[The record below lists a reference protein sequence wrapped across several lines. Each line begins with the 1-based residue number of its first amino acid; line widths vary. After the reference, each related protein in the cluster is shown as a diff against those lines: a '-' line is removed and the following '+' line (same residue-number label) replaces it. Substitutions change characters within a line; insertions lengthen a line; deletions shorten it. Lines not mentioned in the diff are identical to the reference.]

1 MKQAR
6 LFTPGPTAVPAE
18 VLESQSRPLIHHR
31 TDTFKE
37 AFAEVTE
44 GLNAVMKTRNPVV
57 VLAASGSG
65 AMEAAMVNLTA
76 PGEKVIVTELGKF
89 SERWRAIATA
99 YGVETVA
106 VEAEWGSPVSPDEV
120 ERAFA
125 DHPDAVALFTTHSET
140 STATL
145 QDVEAF
151 ARIAHDNDA
160 LIAVDGITSIGC
172 HNVLT
177 DEWGL
182 DALVGGSQKGVMIPP
197 GLGYIAFS
205 RRAVRKM
212 EAGRQPSFYFDM
224 LKAIASA
231 EKNDTPFTPA
241 ISLVFALQ
249 AALRM
254 MREEGIDTVIA
265 RHTANAT
272 AVRAAVTAMGLELLS
287 KTSPSNA
294 TTAVMAED
302 FAKDITKKMEHE
314 HGVKIAGGQNQ
325 LSGRIVRL
333 GHLGHYYPQDMRT
346 MIGAFEQVCGD
357 LGLVASTG
365 PGVTALERSYAGG
378 D

>member
-37 AFAEVTE
+37 AFAEVTA
-44 GLNAVMKTRNPVV
+44 GLKTIMKTENPVV
-57 VLAASGSG
+57 VVAASGSG
-65 AMEAAMVNLTA
+65 AMEAAVVNITA

-89 SERWRAIATA
+89 SERWRDIASA
-99 YGVETVA
+99 YGVETVS
-106 VEAEWGSPVSPDEV
+106 VEAEWGAPVTPDAV

-125 DHPDAVALFTTHSET
+125 EHPDASALLTTHSET

-172 HNVLT
+172 HDVRT

-197 GLGYIAFS
+197 GLGYIALS
-205 RRAVRKM
+205 ERAVKKM

-224 LKAIASA
+224 VRALKSA
-231 EKNDTPFTPA
+231 AKNDTPFTPA
-241 ISLVFALQ
+241 ISLVFAMQ

-254 MREEGIDTVIA
+254 MLEEGIDTIIE
-265 RHTANAT
+265 RHKSNAT
-272 AVRAAVTAMGLELLS
+272 AVRAAVNAMGLELLA

-302 FAKDITKKMEHE
+302 FATDITKKMEHE
-314 HGVKIAGGQNQ
+314 HSVKIAGGQGK

-333 GHLGHYYPQDMRT
+333 GHIGHYYPQDMRT
-346 MIGAFEQVCGD
+346 MMHAFEQVCGD
-357 LGLVASTG
+357 LGLVATTG